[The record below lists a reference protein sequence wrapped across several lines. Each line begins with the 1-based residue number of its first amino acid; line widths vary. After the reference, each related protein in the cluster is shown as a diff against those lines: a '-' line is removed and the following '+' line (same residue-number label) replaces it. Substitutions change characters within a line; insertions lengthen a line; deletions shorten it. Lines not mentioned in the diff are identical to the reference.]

1 MTAQGVTSA
10 MDLGCET
17 ESRRTAVN
25 ESIGQAKRKTLKL
38 ARPRTGHLAVETP
51 GHYPMNRYFALRTQ
65 RILLRKLTEGD
76 LDELVALDAD
86 PEVMRYISDGVPTPR
101 KDYVETLLPRILAW
115 PADDPVG
122 FYAALWK
129 DRWIG
134 WFHLRPSIG
143 GDDAL
148 ELGFRLHRVAWG
160 HGLATEGARALAAV
174 AADELR
180 VPWVDGCARPDNQ
193 ASIAVLEKCGLNYVD
208 TRMHPRAPIEVA
220 FYRAA
225 PDAVVRGEF
234 RFAGGERG
242 V

>member
-1 MTAQGVTSA
+1 MSG
-10 MDLGCET
+10 L
-17 ESRRTAVN
+17 
-25 ESIGQAKRKTLKL
+25 
-38 ARPRTGHLAVETP
+38 
-51 GHYPMNRYFALRTQ
+51 YALQTTRL
-65 RILLRKLTEGD
+65 LLRKLVADD
-76 LDELVALDAD
+76 LDALVALDAD
-86 PEVMRYISDGVPTPR
+86 PEVMRYITDGQPTPR
-101 KDYVETLLPRILAW
+101 SEFVEILMPRILAW

-122 FYAALWK
+122 FYAALWESG
-129 DRWIG
+129 WIG

-160 HGLATEGARALAAV
+160 RGLATEGARALAAL

-180 VPWVDGCARPDNQ
+180 VPWVDGCARPDNL
-193 ASIAVLEKCGLNYVD
+193 ASIAVLQKCGLSYID

-225 PDAVVRGEF
+225 AESVVRGEF
-234 RFAGGERG
+234 RIVGEERA